1 MSGSPLFQD
10 QCEQCFHS
18 LKRSSFYSEE
28 DPSTAG
34 APSNTVGFSRSPGLK
49 SLCLSLTYFS
59 LDMQF
64 SESVRSQSL
73 TWVKRKSLVKTGE
86 SMLGTKP
93 GTKPML
99 CKGEK
104 NPEQHNKMDKPQA
117 KHTHTAHPT
126 CSCHTAL
133 MSPASDSDTATTA
146 LSCAHHQDITSTTP
160 AHLNNPPVLL
170 FTQINIKSAHSGY
183 LFNNSQPE
191 K

>member
-10 QCEQCFHS
+10 QCALRFHS

-64 SESVRSQSL
+64 SESVRSQNL
-73 TWVKRKSLVKTGE
+73 TWVKRKSLVKKGE

-99 CKGEK
+99 CKGGK
-104 NPEQHNKMDKPQA
+104 KPRTTQQNGQTPRQT
-117 KHTHTAHPT
+117 HTHTAHPT
-126 CSCHTAL
+126 CSCHTAS
-133 MSPASDSDTATTA
+133 MSPASDSDTA
-146 LSCAHHQDITSTTP
+146 ITSLCTSPGHHHHSLYP
-160 AHLNNPPVLL
+160 A
-170 FTQINIKSAHSGY
+170 
-183 LFNNSQPE
+183 
-191 K
+191 